1 MARPRLRDGRRA
13 GPRPARLRTGLDD
26 HARQHPG
33 APGHPAPARTV
44 EPLRLHS
51 CGQCAIASAPVVA
64 AKTCPDDRRVR
75 SRLAGPRDR
84 GRSKR
89 YRMAAVCRSGFL
101 PPSARPRDARTSRAE
116 QMARSDHPHVIAPP
130 PLIAAAAVAIGL
142 VLDWLLPL
150 DVLRALF
157 SGVLRIVIGLVL
169 VGAGGA
175 LALIA
180 ERAFHAGGTNVMPW
194 KPSIVLVTTGVFSRL
209 RNPMYVGLG
218 LIVVGIAVALASD
231 WTLIAL
237 GPAAI
242 VLHRGGG

>member
-1 MARPRLRDGRRA
+1 
-13 GPRPARLRTGLDD
+13 
-26 HARQHPG
+26 
-33 APGHPAPARTV
+33 
-44 EPLRLHS
+44 
-51 CGQCAIASAPVVA
+51 
-64 AKTCPDDRRVR
+64 
-75 SRLAGPRDR
+75 
-84 GRSKR
+84 
-89 YRMAAVCRSGFL
+89 
-101 PPSARPRDARTSRAE
+101 
-116 QMARSDHPHVIAPP
+116 MARSDHPHVIAPP

-242 VLHRGGG
+242 VLHRGVVLREERYLEGKFGDAYRRYKTRVPRYGWPR